1 MVLLAW
7 LINVERDCNSLM
19 TSARRSG
26 KMDTAIN
33 HKEMRMDN
41 GSDFLVDEFFDI
53 CVPVLID
60 SIAWFS
66 FLFVDGVPLA
76 HAGLFC

>member
-1 MVLLAW
+1 
-7 LINVERDCNSLM
+7 
-19 TSARRSG
+19 
-26 KMDTAIN
+26 
-33 HKEMRMDN
+33 MRMDS

-76 HAGLFC
+76 RAALFC